1 MAKELNNIAIPVT
14 DVESAKKIYT
24 ALLGVEPFADSPYY
38 VGYMAE
44 GVQVGLDP
52 NGHKAG
58 HASPI
63 AFWKTPDI
71 KAEVEAL
78 TAAGAE
84 VLDDPK
90 DVGGGA
96 VVAVLK
102 DADGNL
108 IGLVQ
113 G

>member
-14 DVESAKKIYT
+14 DLDAAKKLYT
-24 ALLGVEPFADSPYY
+24 ALLGAEPFADSPYY

-44 GVQVGLDP
+44 GVQIGLDP
-52 NGHKAG
+52 NGHAHG
-58 HASPI
+58 HAGPI
-63 AFWKTPDI
+63 AFWKTSDI
-71 KAEVEAL
+71 AAEVATL

-84 VLDDPK
+84 VLDSPK

-96 VVAVLK
+96 LVAVLK
-102 DADGNL
+102 DGDGNL